1 MWEVKTF
8 LHMST
13 EQCLKPQRQ
22 PLESIFLNR
31 VCLGL
36 QLSADT
42 SWFRPIIIDFCFQ
55 VSFSIESVYSWEPAL
70 LLTTGNESEKGEKAQ
85 LVHSQL
91 KHFYKYILH
100 SQLKHFDKYI
110 YILNSNILT
119 KTFRWPCI
127 ICLHEFVV
135 PNQLIGNQAG
145 PHLDNHFGQGL

>member
-1 MWEVKTF
+1 MIKASFSLQILWSQLWIWEVKTF

-110 YILNSNILT
+110 SMAVHYMSPWICCSKSINWQSS
-119 KTFRWPCI
+119 WPTSR
-127 ICLHEFVV
+127 
-135 PNQLIGNQAG
+135 
-145 PHLDNHFGQGL
+145 